1 MMLAQAW
8 RDTVVV
14 KNRVQDSRFT
24 DAWANA
30 AQHFKTETL
39 LGVIS
44 IVLAA
49 PQRLEKNINF
59 LNNIRSNDTES
70 QFKLAGLS

>member
-1 MMLAQAW
+1 MAQAW
-8 RDTVVV
+8 RDILLLKTG
-14 KNRVQDSRFT
+14 VQDSRFT

-59 LNNIRSNDTES
+59 QTTLEATILES